1 VGTILERTALNK
13 LKISSII
20 IIMAYINR
28 LSDINNKLDKLNENQ
43 QTLNNI
49 SSNTDINI
57 EEIKTNS
64 TNANIKLDTLHT
76 DLNTTLHGDLT
87 TTNTKLDTL
96 HTDLDNLTFDSSN
109 NLNVNINKQTNYTQ
123 GSYNNMLNG
132 TFNTNSYSTSL
143 NINGYS
149 SNSIISYSDTQNLTD
164 TIIIFGSIDN
174 SNFFHIG
181 TLLPIYNSTLG
192 RRYASTK
199 INLAPIKYIK
209 IYNTSTTNITSASCT
224 VVSG

>member
-1 VGTILERTALNK
+1 
-13 LKISSII
+13 
-20 IIMAYINR
+20 MAYINR